1 MHGIWEV
8 SLFHLRVNVI
18 LVKLSF
24 VNTLYFEIVSDSQA
38 VAEIIESS
46 HVSFPQ
52 LWDIIKLSENLVS
65 LSVKQ
70 RWKKQQQLQ
79 SETVHLRFR
88 LEPRGWDLNPLSF
101 HWGHAPGLRT
111 WWSLSS
117 FSHRRRNSV
126 RDKVIGKKW
135 IHLERYLIDKM

>member
-1 MHGIWEV
+1 M
-8 SLFHLRVNVI
+8 I

-52 LWDIIKLSENLVS
+52 LWDIIKLLENLVS

-70 RWKKQQQLQ
+70 SQYIC
-79 SETVHLRFR
+79 
-88 LEPRGWDLNPLSF
+88 
-101 HWGHAPGLRT
+101 
-111 WWSLSS
+111 LSS
-117 FSHRRRNSV
+117 SVSDAEESRR
-126 RDKVIGKKW
+126 
-135 IHLERYLIDKM
+135 

>member
-1 MHGIWEV
+1 M
-8 SLFHLRVNVI
+8 I

-70 RWKKQQQLQ
+70 R
-79 SETVHLRFR
+79 
-88 LEPRGWDLNPLSF
+88 
-101 HWGHAPGLRT
+101 
-111 WWSLSS
+111 
-117 FSHRRRNSV
+117 
-126 RDKVIGKKW
+126 
-135 IHLERYLIDKM
+135 